1 MIYNYDPHQKIKE
14 KAHVIIEASSE
25 LHDMRLD
32 GFIGMEGMVVS
43 IVKRK
48 NRNSGAWVRIVGGE
62 FAGEEWFFPILALR
76 DLNAKTVEEEFGD
89 FII

>member
-1 MIYNYDPHQKIKE
+1 
-14 KAHVIIEASSE
+14 
-25 LHDMRLD
+25 
-32 GFIGMEGMVVS
+32 MVVS
-43 IVKRK
+43 LVKRK
-48 NRNSGAWVRIVGGE
+48 KRNSGAWVRIVGGE